1 MVSRKKYIQLGEG
14 LLPREQHWLEH
25 SIQAV
30 LTPVLP
36 PEQFVADLE
45 RELIQESQRQV
56 SATQDTARGWRVAS
70 WIGGGLLSIAGGILV
85 WALLRQKARQGS
97 AAAGASPRR
106 RARFGTPE
114 LAGATPAIAG

>member
-25 SIQAV
+25 SIQAA
-30 LTPVLP
+30 LTPILP

-45 RELIQESQRQV
+45 RELIQEAQRQAQV
-56 SATQDTARGWRVAS
+56 AQDAGRGWRIAG

-85 WALLRQKARQGS
+85 WTLLRQRTRRGS
-97 AAAGASPRR
+97 DQTGTPSQRR
-106 RARFGTPE
+106 PLFRTPE
-114 LAGATPAIAG
+114 LAGVAPVV